1 MPEQLRPESKDL
13 DEAATTIPN
22 SSFEQSFHP
31 QSRDAP
37 FHGLTLNPKPLTY
50 NPIPRRYTQ
59 TMQSANMIFYVIGA
73 IVIVLF
79 ILLLVNMLLMR
90 NKLNRLAKKYKYF
103 MNGEDGGSLE
113 LRLSTEVREL
123 REMVSS
129 SENMLHQQELLAT
142 MQLSS
147 FQKVGLVRY
156 DAFDDTGDK
165 LSFSLT
171 VLDGKNNGFIL
182 SSLAGHDTSRIYAK
196 QIVNGQCKEALSSE
210 EAESINMALDTL
222 MPDMASEAQELV
234 NETRGEALS
243 KSQPD
248 NHRIDTAGK

>member
-1 MPEQLRPESKDL
+1 MLES
-13 DEAATTIPN
+13 N
-22 SSFEQSFHP
+22 
-31 QSRDAP
+31 
-37 FHGLTLNPKPLTY
+37 TLLY
-50 NPIPRRYTQ
+50 VVGG
-59 TMQSANMIFYVIGA
+59 IFL
-73 IVIVLF
+73 VLF
-79 ILLLVNMLLMR
+79 LFLAAQILMLR
-90 NKLNRLAKKYKYF
+90 SRLNRLTKKYKYF

-123 REMVSS
+123 RDMVTS

-142 MQLSS
+142 MQLQS

-196 QIVNGQCKEALSSE
+196 QITNGQCKEALSSE
-210 EAESINMALDTL
+210 EAESINIALDTL
-222 MPDMASEAQELV
+222 MPDMAGQAQEV
-234 NETRGEALS
+234 VQAARNEELS
-243 KSQPD
+243 QTQPM
-248 NHRIDTAGK
+248 NHKIDMK

>member
-1 MPEQLRPESKDL
+1 MINPNVFMY
-13 DEAATTIPN
+13 AA
-22 SSFEQSFHP
+22 
-31 QSRDAP
+31 
-37 FHGLTLNPKPLTY
+37 
-50 NPIPRRYTQ
+50 
-59 TMQSANMIFYVIGA
+59 IGV
-73 IVIVLF
+73 VIVVFLF
-79 ILLLVNMLLMR
+79 ILLQYVLLR

-103 MNGEDGGSLE
+103 MNGEDGGSIE
-113 LRLSTEVREL
+113 LKLSTEVREL
-123 REMVSS
+123 REMVAS

-142 MQLSS
+142 MQLQS

-196 QIVNGQCKEALSSE
+196 QVVKGQCKEALSSE

-222 MPDMASEAQELV
+222 MPDIANEGAPQGEPSQGIPADRKINTAQ
-234 NETRGEALS
+234 
-243 KSQPD
+243 K
-248 NHRIDTAGK
+248 

>member
-1 MPEQLRPESKDL
+1 
-13 DEAATTIPN
+13 
-22 SSFEQSFHP
+22 
-31 QSRDAP
+31 
-37 FHGLTLNPKPLTY
+37 
-50 NPIPRRYTQ
+50 
-59 TMQSANMIFYVIGA
+59 MIFYVIGA
-73 IVIVLF
+73 IIIVLF
-79 ILLLVNMLLMR
+79 LFLLVNMLLMR

-123 REMVSS
+123 REMVNS
-129 SENMLHQQELLAT
+129 SESMLHQQELLAT

-171 VLDGKNNGFIL
+171 VLDGKNNGFVL

-222 MPDMASEAQELV
+222 MPDMAV
-234 NETRGEALS
+234 CS
-243 KSQPD
+243 KAGCGRKIPSP
-248 NHRIDTAGK
+248 TAASATARPCVHLRQGGCTMIWKLPAGWQD

>member
-1 MPEQLRPESKDL
+1 MFTE
-13 DEAATTIPN
+13 N
-22 SSFEQSFHP
+22 
-31 QSRDAP
+31 
-37 FHGLTLNPKPLTY
+37 TLL
-50 NPIPRRYTQ
+50 
-59 TMQSANMIFYVIGA
+59 YVLGA
-73 IVIVLF
+73 ILLA
-79 ILLLVNMLLMR
+79 LLLLLAVQMLLMR
-90 NKLNRLAKKYKYF
+90 SKLKRLEKKYKYF

-123 REMVSS
+123 REMVTS
-129 SENMLHQQELLAT
+129 SESMLHQQELLAT

-171 VLDGKNNGFIL
+171 VLDGKNNGVIL

-196 QIVNGQCKEALSSE
+196 KIINGQCKEALSSE

-222 MPDMASEAQELV
+222 MPDMAPAAETVMTERQED
-234 NETRGEALS
+234 LS
-243 KSQPD
+243 ITQPID
-248 NHRIDTAGK
+248 RRIDRNS

>member
-1 MPEQLRPESKDL
+1 MLYSGIKAIWGARRLHYALCITHFAFLIPSHQSLLFKRSTSKTMLES
-13 DEAATTIPN
+13 N
-22 SSFEQSFHP
+22 
-31 QSRDAP
+31 
-37 FHGLTLNPKPLTY
+37 TLL
-50 NPIPRRYTQ
+50 
-59 TMQSANMIFYVIGA
+59 YVIGG
-73 IVIVLF
+73 IFLVLF
-79 ILLLVNMLLMR
+79 LFLAAQILMLR
-90 NKLNRLAKKYKYF
+90 SRLNRLTKKYKYF

-123 REMVSS
+123 RDMVTS

-142 MQLSS
+142 MQLQS

-196 QIVNGQCKEALSSE
+196 QITNGQCKEALSSE
-210 EAESINMALDTL
+210 EAESINIALDTL
-222 MPDMASEAQELV
+222 MPDMAEEAQVAVDQARQED
-234 NETRGEALS
+234 LS
-243 KSQPD
+243 RTQPVS
-248 NHRIDTAGK
+248 HKIDVK

>member
-1 MPEQLRPESKDL
+1 MLES
-13 DEAATTIPN
+13 N
-22 SSFEQSFHP
+22 
-31 QSRDAP
+31 
-37 FHGLTLNPKPLTY
+37 TLL
-50 NPIPRRYTQ
+50 
-59 TMQSANMIFYVIGA
+59 YVIGG
-73 IVIVLF
+73 IFLVLF
-79 ILLLVNMLLMR
+79 LFLAAQILMMR
-90 NKLNRLAKKYKYF
+90 SRLNRLTKKYKYF

-123 REMVSS
+123 RDMVTS

-142 MQLSS
+142 MQLQS

-196 QIVNGQCKEALSSE
+196 QVVNGQCKEALSSE

-222 MPDMASEAQELV
+222 MPDMAEEVQAVVDQARQE
-234 NETRGEALS
+234 ELS
-243 KSQPD
+243 RTQPVSHKVD
-248 NHRIDTAGK
+248 MK

>member
-1 MPEQLRPESKDL
+1 MLES
-13 DEAATTIPN
+13 N
-22 SSFEQSFHP
+22 
-31 QSRDAP
+31 
-37 FHGLTLNPKPLTY
+37 TLL
-50 NPIPRRYTQ
+50 
-59 TMQSANMIFYVIGA
+59 YVIGG
-73 IVIVLF
+73 IFLVLF
-79 ILLLVNMLLMR
+79 LFLAAQILMLR
-90 NKLNRLAKKYKYF
+90 SRLNRLTKKYKYF

-123 REMVSS
+123 RDMVTS

-142 MQLSS
+142 MQLQS

-196 QIVNGQCKEALSSE
+196 QITNGQCKEALSSE
-210 EAESINMALDTL
+210 EAESINIALDTL
-222 MPDMASEAQELV
+222 MPDMAEEAQVAVDQARQED
-234 NETRGEALS
+234 LS
-243 KSQPD
+243 RTQPVI
-248 NHRIDTAGK
+248 HKIDVK

>member
-1 MPEQLRPESKDL
+1 MLES
-13 DEAATTIPN
+13 N
-22 SSFEQSFHP
+22 
-31 QSRDAP
+31 
-37 FHGLTLNPKPLTY
+37 TLLY
-50 NPIPRRYTQ
+50 VVGG
-59 TMQSANMIFYVIGA
+59 IFL
-73 IVIVLF
+73 VLF
-79 ILLLVNMLLMR
+79 LFLAAQILMLR
-90 NKLNRLAKKYKYF
+90 SRLNRLTKKYKYF

-123 REMVSS
+123 RDMVTS

-142 MQLSS
+142 MQLQS

-196 QIVNGQCKEALSSE
+196 QITNGQCKEALSSE
-210 EAESINMALDTL
+210 EAESINIALDTL
-222 MPDMASEAQELV
+222 MPDMAGQAQEAV
-234 NETRGEALS
+234 QAARNEELS
-243 KSQPD
+243 QTQPM
-248 NHRIDTAGK
+248 NHKIDMK

>member
-1 MPEQLRPESKDL
+1 MWEQ
-13 DEAATTIPN
+13 N
-22 SSFEQSFHP
+22 
-31 QSRDAP
+31 
-37 FHGLTLNPKPLTY
+37 TLL
-50 NPIPRRYTQ
+50 
-59 TMQSANMIFYVIGA
+59 YVISG
-73 IVIVLF
+73 VMLVMVLF
-79 ILLLVNMLLMR
+79 LAFQLLMLR
-90 NKLNRLAKKYKYF
+90 SRLNRLSKKYKYF

-113 LRLSTEVREL
+113 LKLSTEVREL

-142 MQLSS
+142 MQLQS

-196 QIVNGQCKEALSSE
+196 KVINGQCKDALSSE

-222 MPDMASEAQELV
+222 MPDMAAQAQDAVEAS
-234 NETRGEALS
+234 RMDDLS
-243 KSQPD
+243 ATQPM
-248 NHRIDTAGK
+248 NHKIDMK